1 MSTPN
6 SSFVGIDVGKSQ
18 LDAALHEDPATHS
31 FPYTPDGLVRLLAWI
46 QDVSP
51 SLIVVEATGGYERAL
66 VLFLSNAGIKVAVVS
81 PKRVLDF
88 ARAHNLKAKTDKLD
102 AHNIAHFAA
111 VMKPRVFTPPSPAQ
125 QTLIDLVTRRRQIAQ
140 MIISEKNRLM
150 QASQDI
156 KPRIQDHLDWLDEEE
171 KEIQEK
177 MRDLINSDPNMQ
189 EKMDILSSAKGIGNI
204 SAFTL
209 LAEVPELGTI
219 GGKEISALLGVAPFN
234 RDSGKMKGK
243 RHTKG
248 GRYGARAVI
257 YMATLSAISFNPV
270 IKRFYQRLLSQGKEK
285 KVALVACMRKFI
297 VILNAMLRDRKPF
310 LVQSTFA

>member
-6 SSFVGIDVGKSQ
+6 SSFIGIDVGKSQ
-18 LDAALHEDPATHS
+18 LDAALFENPATHS
-31 FPYTPDGLVRLLAWI
+31 FPYNPDGLVRLLAWI
-46 QDVSP
+46 QDISP
-51 SLIVVEATGGYERAL
+51 SLIAVEATGGYERAL
-66 VLFLSNAGIKVAVVS
+66 VHFLCQAGIRVAIVS

-111 VMKPRVFTPPSPAQ
+111 AMKPRVFMPPSPAQ
-125 QTLIDLVTRRRQIAQ
+125 EKLMALVTRRRQISH
-140 MIISEKNRLM
+140 MIISEKNRLL

-156 KPRIQDHLDWLDEEE
+156 KPRIQDHIDWLEEEE
-171 KEIQEK
+171 KEIQDH
-177 MRDLINSDPNMQ
+177 MRELIGSDPEMK
-189 EKMDILSSAKGIGNI
+189 EKLDILSSAKGIGDV

-209 LAEVPELGTI
+209 LAEMPELGTI

-248 GRYGARAVI
+248 GRYGARSAF
-257 YMATLSAISFNPV
+257 YMATLSAIRFNPV
-270 IKRFYQRLLSQGKEK
+270 IKRFYERLLSQGKEK

-310 LVQSTFA
+310 ISQSSFV